1 MGRIR
6 RSACESGLGI
16 LAAVVILAGDGL
28 SAQPAFP
35 LRAVAFEGNANFSS
49 DDLTAVCGLEIGQAV
64 QKPDFDRALRKL
76 SETGLFESLR
86 YRFEP
91 LDGGYRLTVSVQEL
105 AELYPVRF
113 QGLGVPAADLAQF
126 LRGRLPLYAGLVPGG
141 GAVVRMMVNALQVW
155 WREQGGEGEIV
166 ADLVPA
172 SEGGFDML
180 VGPQRETSNIAFAT
194 FRNTG
199 DVDTLELQRA
209 FNKAAVGEP
218 YSEARL
224 LELLQHNARRLY
236 TERGYMNV
244 QFCPC
249 DARPDPDSA
258 GVLVEIEVQ
267 QGEVYRFGDVRWPE
281 PLPIDGDSLAKVNQI
296 GSGQVA
302 NMKAA
307 YDTMAA
313 ISEGMKRQGYMK
325 AHARFDERIDQAE
338 RLVHLDI
345 EIRPGKQ
352 YVFSRLAVQGLDI
365 LSEPA
370 VRKRWGM
377 QPGQPFDIRYPAYFL
392 DRVKADAM
400 FECLGQTSW
409 SIDVDEAAGRVDVT
423 LVFSGVSAERR

>member
-1 MGRIR
+1 MGRLR

-35 LRAVAFEGNANFSS
+35 LRAVEFEGNANFSS
-49 DDLTAVCGLEIGQAV
+49 DDLMAVCGLEIGQAV
-64 QKPDFDRALRKL
+64 RKPDFDRALRKL

-141 GAVVRMMVNALQVW
+141 GPVVRMMVNALQVW

-224 LELLQHNARRLY
+224 LELLRHNARRLY

-249 DARPDPDSA
+249 DASPDSDSA

-267 QGEVYRFGDVRWPE
+267 QGEVYVFGDVRWPE

-400 FECLGQTSW
+400 FEGLGQTSW
-409 SIDVDEAAGRVDVT
+409 SIDVGEADGRVDVT

>member
-35 LRAVAFEGNANFSS
+35 LRAVEFEGNANFSS

-64 QKPDFDRALRKL
+64 RKPDFDRALRKL

-141 GAVVRMMVNALQVW
+141 GPVVRTMVNALQAW

-224 LELLQHNARRLY
+224 LELLRHNARRLY

-249 DARPDPDSA
+249 GARPDPDSA
-258 GVLVEIEVQ
+258 GVLVEIEVR
-267 QGEVYRFGDVRWPE
+267 QGEVYLFGDVRWPE
-281 PLPIDGDSLAKVNQI
+281 PLPIDEDSLAKVSQI

-345 EIRPGKQ
+345 EIRPGEQ

-400 FECLGQTSW
+400 FEGLGRTSW

-423 LVFSGVSAERR
+423 LVFSGVPPERR